1 MTNNAQEQLLRGV
14 GVTTCRDLYDKR
26 GEIRLLF
33 SELSSNFYL
42 AVSQGKRISESNQID
57 KAFVDDTS

>member
-1 MTNNAQEQLLRGV
+1 MLRGV